1 MAEINNGPAPDPAKH
16 EKMEITDLPMEELH
30 ADEEFNCRGEIAPID
45 VTDLSRSM
53 DAHGLQQPIEV
64 QPYSE
69 EMRTRTGKRFRIVCG
84 HRRHKAATLLRWRT
98 IPGIIKHNLTEA
110 EARIRNLSENL
121 NRKDL
126 NVMQEARALRNLK
139 DAGLSQD
146 DVARELNK
154 SRGWVQI
161 RFMLLDLQPEI
172 QAEAAAGLLNQE
184 QIRDL
189 YTLRGDPDAQAEA
202 VRTIKDARERG
213 EKPVK
218 LKKPAKS
225 VHAKTPR
232 GRQEVFAMIEHIID
246 HVGVS
251 FGTRCLAWAA
261 GEISE
266 HELHLDIAEE
276 ARKQGKRYD
285 VPTETVSEVPAG
297 GYANQAFG

>member
-1 MAEINNGPAPDPAKH
+1 MAEITNGPSPDPAKF

-53 DAHGLQQPIEV
+53 DAHGLATADRGPAVQRGDAGQDRQEV
-64 QPYSE
+64 PDRL
-69 EMRTRTGKRFRIVCG
+69 RTPPSQGRDLAPLEDDS
-84 HRRHKAATLLRWRT
+84 RH
-98 IPGIIKHNLTEA
+98 HQVHLTEA

-126 NVMQEARALRNLK
+126 NVMQEARALKNLK

-172 QAEAAAGLLNQE
+172 QHEAAAGLLNQE
-184 QIRDL
+184 QIREL

-202 VRTIKDARERG
+202 VRTIKDARDRG
-213 EKPVK
+213 EKPPK
-218 LKKPAKS
+218 LKKPPKS
-225 VHAKTPR
+225 VHAKDPTRTTR
-232 GRQEVFAMIEHIID
+232 GLRD
-246 HVGVS
+246 
-251 FGTRCLAWAA
+251 
-261 GEISE
+261 
-266 HELHLDIAEE
+266 D
-276 ARKQGKRYD
+276 
-285 VPTETVSEVPAG
+285 
-297 GYANQAFG
+297 